1 VSWAALILAGCFE
14 MVGVIGIGM
23 VNRKP
28 SVRSFLVLAVGF
40 LLSFVLLARAM
51 NDIPMGTAY
60 AVWTGI
66 GTAGSA
72 LAGMIWFGEPR
83 DRRRIFF
90 IFLIVASVIGLK
102 LAE

>member
-1 VSWAALILAGCFE
+1 MAWALPLKGSHGLTRLVPTIGFVVFMILS
-14 MVGVIGIGM
+14 M
-23 VNRKP
+23 
-28 SVRSFLVLAVGF
+28 
-40 LLSFVLLARAM
+40 VLLAQALKSL
-51 NDIPMGTAY
+51 PVGTAY